1 MTEQHIVQNEEYQRK
16 GEEHAEVLIHYDNI
30 DTVEKQNILEKIVEL
45 MKKDNF
51 PNLRRID
58 RVTLKENTKLVDED
72 IESVQTSTII
82 EDNKL
87 AKYGA

>member
-16 GEEHAEVLIHYDNI
+16 GEEHAEVLIYYDNI

-82 EDNKL
+82 ENNKL

>member
-16 GEEHAEVLIHYDNI
+16 GEERAEVLIYYDNI

>member
-16 GEEHAEVLIHYDNI
+16 GEEHAEVLIYYDNI

>member
-1 MTEQHIVQNEEYQRK
+1 
-16 GEEHAEVLIHYDNI
+16 
-30 DTVEKQNILEKIVEL
+30 

>member
-1 MTEQHIVQNEEYQRK
+1 M
-16 GEEHAEVLIHYDNI
+16 VLIYYDNI